1 MSGLGLGYWK
11 EVIGVLRNIIPVYDK
26 VNKSISL
33 GQDDKYRRYGLI
45 GQIRPGDLI
54 LDAGSGFGNMSSKAL
69 EILKNDCRIVLHDPI
84 REMLCYAQSLK
95 NERLALSCGVFE
107 YMPFR
112 ESSVDAILCGY
123 SLRDAFSLIEAIS
136 EIHRVLKSDGRFIIV
151 DIGKPDNTF
160 FRGIVTFYLRYILGI
175 IAYSVSG
182 KRGLRFKTL
191 YGTFQRWPKNSV
203 LNDLLIKKFSQVKF
217 TKKLFGGA
225 IIVVATK

>member
-1 MSGLGLGYWK
+1 MSGLGLNYWK

-33 GQDDKYRRYGLI
+33 GQDDKYRECGLN

-69 EILKNDCRIVLHDPI
+69 EILRDDARIILHDPI
-84 REMLCYAQSLK
+84 REMLHYAQNLR
-95 NERLALSCGVFE
+95 NQRLNLSCGVFE

-112 ESSVDAILCGY
+112 ESSVDAVLCGY

-136 EIHRVLKSDGRFIIV
+136 EIHRVLKNDGRFIIV
-151 DIGKPDNTF
+151 DIGKPDNAF
-160 FRGIVTFYLRYILGI
+160 IRSIVTFYLKYILGI

-191 YGTFQRWPKNSV
+191 YGTFTRWPNNGV
-203 LNDLLIKKFSQVKF
+203 LNDLLMKKFSKVKF

-225 IIVVATK
+225 IIVVAYK

>member
-1 MSGLGLGYWK
+1 LSGLGLNYWK

-33 GQDDKYRRYGLI
+33 GQDDKYRECGLN
-45 GQIRPGDLI
+45 GQIRPGELI

-69 EILKNDCRIVLHDPI
+69 DILKDDARIILHDPI
-84 REMLCYAQSLK
+84 REMLHYAQNLR
-95 NERLALSCGVFE
+95 NQRLNLSCGVFE

-112 ESSVDAILCGY
+112 ESSVDAVLCGY
-123 SLRDAFSLIEAIS
+123 SLRDAFSLIKAIS
-136 EIHRVLKSDGRFIIV
+136 EIHRILRCA
-151 DIGKPDNTF
+151 
-160 FRGIVTFYLRYILGI
+160 VTFYLKYILGI

-191 YGTFQRWPKNSV
+191 YGTFTRWPNNGV
-203 LNDLLIKKFSQVKF
+203 LNDLLMKKFTKVKF

-225 IIVVATK
+225 IIVVAYK

>member
-1 MSGLGLGYWK
+1 LLGLGLNYWK

-33 GQDDKYRRYGLI
+33 GQDDKYREFGI
-45 GQIRPGDLI
+45 EGQIRPGDLI
-54 LDAGSGFGNMSSKAL
+54 LDAGSGFGNMSLKAL
-69 EILKNDCRIVLHDPI
+69 EILKDDARIILHDPI
-84 REMLCYAQSLK
+84 HEMLHYAQNLR
-95 NERLALSCGVFE
+95 NQRLNLSCGVFE

-112 ESSVDAILCGY
+112 ESSVDVVLCGY

-136 EIHRVLKSDGRFIIV
+136 EIHRVLKNDGRFIIV
-151 DIGKPDNTF
+151 DIGKPDNVF
-160 FRGIVTFYLRYILGI
+160 FRGIVTFYLKYILGI

-191 YGTFQRWPKNSV
+191 YGTFIRWPKNGV
-203 LNDLLIKKFSQVKF
+203 LNDVLIKKFSKVIF

-225 IIVVATK
+225 IIVVAYK